1 MLLVHWLRYSA
12 THFRVDVWHFSLFLC
27 SGRKRYKKKS
37 HTIIIACEAF
47 VTHPNW
53 RTPGYRNIY
62 VQNLSV
68 QKSRPHLCAGEP
80 TKPWIMSQEYHSFMF
95 LGPLWSTTDRNT
107 KLTAHTASYSHSAH
121 KTMSSPL
128 WQTKDPASGPL
139 FRPVNAVNRS
149 ILYSLKIHFNII
161 LLSMHLCCHKSYL
174 PLPAFI
180 LCQMSRQTLKC
191 GIVVLY
197 RRRYRP
203 NSNFVVIW
211 VNVLRILLLLTSWKS
226 SCLASPWPSYSSLC
240 MFIIVCYHH
249 PFYTQRSLCS
259 YWYYTLQ
266 ICLWLP

>member
-1 MLLVHWLRYSA
+1 MSCCNLTR
-12 THFRVDVWHFSLFLC
+12 
-27 SGRKRYKKKS
+27 
-37 HTIIIACEAF
+37 
-47 VTHPNW
+47 N
-53 RTPGYRNIY
+53 RNIY

-180 LCQMSRQTLKC
+180 LCQMSRQTLKLSLVYNMKAC
-191 GIVVLY
+191 EGMDVQLHSFWTRWKPVVSFTL
-197 RRRYRP
+197 P
-203 NSNFVVIW
+203 PFQPHQLP
-211 VNVLRILLLLTSWKS
+211 VN
-226 SCLASPWPSYSSLC
+226 
-240 MFIIVCYHH
+240 
-249 PFYTQRSLCS
+249 
-259 YWYYTLQ
+259 
-266 ICLWLP
+266 